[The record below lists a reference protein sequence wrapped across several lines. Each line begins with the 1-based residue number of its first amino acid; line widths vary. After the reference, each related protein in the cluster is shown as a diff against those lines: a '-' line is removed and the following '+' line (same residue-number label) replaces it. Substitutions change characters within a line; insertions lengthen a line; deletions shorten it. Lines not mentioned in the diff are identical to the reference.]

1 MSDASVAAP
10 RSRRLQADLSLLLV
24 ALIWGSA
31 FVAQRLGMA
40 EVGPFAFNATRFA
53 VGSLTLIPLL
63 GRARLRPPSWDELR
77 SGALLGVL
85 LFAAATLQQVGL
97 IWTIAGKAG
106 FITGLYVVI
115 VPLLLALAWGEW
127 ADWTSW
133 LGAGLGAAGL
143 FLLSVER
150 GFRLA
155 PGDGWVV
162 ASALMWALHV
172 IAIGRVAPGRD
183 PLRLAF
189 LQYAACALL
198 SVPATLVLE
207 PGTWGG
213 LLLVIPAIL
222 YAGVISIGL
231 GYTTQ
236 VIAQRHTTPTHA
248 AIILSTESVFAALAG
263 WLVLGESLSGKQ
275 LLGCG
280 LMLGGILLAQVPRS
294 DADPVCVR
302 PGLTRTAP
310 EDQVNH

>member
-1 MSDASVAAP
+1 MSDAGVAAP
-10 RSRRLQADLSLLLV
+10 RSERLQADLSLLLV
-24 ALIWGSA
+24 AVIWGST

-40 EVGPFAFNATRFA
+40 EVGPFAFNAARFA
-53 VGSLTLIPLL
+53 VGSLTLIPVL
-63 GRARLRPPSWDELR
+63 GRKRLRLPSWDELR

-97 IWTIAGKAG
+97 IWTTAGKAG

-115 VPLLLALAWGEW
+115 VPLLLALVWGEW
-127 ADWTSW
+127 AGWTSW

-150 GFRLA
+150 GFQLA

-162 ASALMWALHV
+162 AGALMWALHV
-172 IAIGRVAPGRD
+172 VAIGRVAPGRD

-189 LQYAACALL
+189 LQYAICGLL
-198 SVPATLVLE
+198 SLPAAFVLE
-207 PGTWGG
+207 PGSWGG

-222 YAGVISIGL
+222 YAGVLSIGL

-263 WLVLGESLSGKQ
+263 WLVLGESLSGEQ

-280 LMLGGILLAQVPRS
+280 LMLAGMLLAQVPRS
-294 DADPVCVR
+294 RPDPV
-302 PGLTRTAP
+302 
-310 EDQVNH
+310 